1 MSRWTKS
8 FEGSIAHSSWTDL
21 KLSVASASVDD
32 VTVLTSVE
40 ELARLKKVMGY
51 IDGVVISLDPEL
63 VPLTVWGNFNSQANE
78 CLQQLKSYESTRNV
92 SSLEAANSHLD
103 NILSY
108 IRPYMV
114 IDGKIGRALQNAVKE
129 YSEAVNQSVEK
140 LKVDTDQVIQDINT
154 SHQEGK
160 RLADSLRDIEG
171 KAQGLQVNLFGVDE
185 NSGGIDAR
193 IKTIVQEIEKINTEL
208 ASTYEEIVGGKED
221 SPSIKSQIKTAKAEV
236 EENKN
241 SIIQMLAGAKDTLST
256 LGAFY
261 EKVVGKRNAETEEY
275 EGGLENELK
284 ARVAAL
290 SDFEEIQSEK
300 YKAFN
305 EQIEGLLSGAT
316 SAGLASAYQE
326 MKKSF
331 DKPIDFY
338 TKGFYVS
345 IAILIFG
352 SLFFAIA
359 SVGGNS
365 LITLVELGTW
375 DDTVRRLI
383 SKVPFY
389 GPVLWLAYFF
399 SKRRSESQ
407 RLQQEYAHKEAL
419 AKSYDSY
426 KKQIL
431 ALDENDVEMQKAFI
445 VKTIDAIAYNASATL
460 DSKHGDKLPAQELIE
475 KVIETMT
482 KKKIAAAPIPD

>member
-8 FEGSIAHSSWTDL
+8 FEGSISQSSWTDL

-51 IDGVVISLDPEL
+51 IDGVVTSLDPEL
-63 VPLTVWGNFNSQANE
+63 VPLTIWGNFNSQTNE
-78 CLQQLKSYESTRNV
+78 CLQQLKSYESTRNIG
-92 SSLEAANSHLD
+92 SLEAANSHID
-103 NILSY
+103 NLLSY

-114 IDGKIGRALQNAVKE
+114 IDGKIGRALQNAAKE

-154 SHQEGK
+154 SHEEGK
-160 RLADSLRDIEG
+160 RLADSLRNIEG
-171 KAQGLQVNLFGVDE
+171 KAQGLQIDLFGVDE

-193 IKTIVQEIEKINTEL
+193 IKEIVREIEKINTEL
-208 ASTYEEIVGGKED
+208 ASTYEEIIEGKED

-236 EENKN
+236 EESKN
-241 SIIQMLAGAKDTLST
+241 SIIKMLAGAKDTLST
-256 LGAFY
+256 LGTFY
-261 EKVVGKRNAETEEY
+261 EKVVGKKNSETEEY
-275 EGGLENELK
+275 EGGLEGELE
-284 ARVAAL
+284 ARVTAL
-290 SDFEEIQSEK
+290 SDFEKIQSEK
-300 YKAFN
+300 YKALN
-305 EQIEGLLSGAT
+305 KQIEDLLPGAT

-326 MKKSF
+326 MKTSF
-331 DKPIDFY
+331 DRPIDFY
-338 TKGFYVS
+338 TNGFYIS
-345 IAILIFG
+345 IAVLIFG
-352 SLFFAIA
+352 SFFFAI
-359 SVGGNS
+359 SSIGGS
-365 LITLVELGTW
+365 SWITLVELGTW
-375 DDTVRRLI
+375 EDTLRRLI
-383 SKVPFY
+383 SKAPFY

-431 ALDENDVEMQKAFI
+431 ALDASDVEMQKAFI
-445 VKTIDAIAYNASATL
+445 AKTIDTIAYNASATL

-475 KVIETMT
+475 KVIDTMA
-482 KKKIAAAPIPD
+482 KKKIAVATIPD

>member
-1 MSRWTKS
+1 MSQ
-8 FEGSIAHSSWTDL
+8 SSWTDL

-51 IDGVVISLDPEL
+51 IEGVVTSLEPEL
-63 VPLTVWGNFNSQANE
+63 VPLTVWGNFNNQVNE
-78 CLQQLKSYESTRNV
+78 CLQQLKSYESTRNIG
-92 SSLEAANSHLD
+92 SLEAANSHLD
-103 NILSY
+103 NLLSY

-114 IDGKIGRALQNAVKE
+114 IDGKIGRALQNAAKE

-154 SHQEGK
+154 SHQEGR

-171 KAQGLQVNLFGVDE
+171 RAQGLQVNLFGVDE

-208 ASTYEEIVGGKED
+208 ASTYEEIIEGKDD
-221 SPSIKSQIKTAKAEV
+221 SPSIKSQIETAKDEIEA
-236 EENKN
+236 NKN
-241 SIIQMLAGAKDTLST
+241 NIILMLDAAKENLLT
-256 LGAFY
+256 LGNFY
-261 EKVVGKRNAETEEY
+261 EKVVGKKSSETGKY
-275 EGGLENELK
+275 EGGLDNELDI
-284 ARVAAL
+284 RISAL
-290 SDFEEIQSEK
+290 AEFEKTQSEK
-300 YKAFN
+300 YKTLN
-305 EQIEGLLSGAT
+305 KQIEDLLPGAT

-326 MKKSF
+326 MKNSF
-331 DKPIDFY
+331 NKPIDFY
-338 TKGFYVS
+338 TKGFYT
-345 IAILIFG
+345 AITVLIFG
-352 SLFFAIA
+352 SLFFATSSI
-359 SVGGNS
+359 GGNS
-365 LITLVELGTW
+365 WVTLVELGTW

-383 SKVPFY
+383 SKAPFY

-431 ALDENDVEMQKAFI
+431 ALDESDVEMQKAFI

-460 DSKHGDKLPAQELIE
+460 DAKHGDKLPAQELIE
-475 KVIETMT
+475 KLLETMA
-482 KKKIAAAPIPD
+482 KKKIAVVSTPE

>member
-8 FEGSIAHSSWTDL
+8 FEGSISQSSWTDL
-21 KLSVASASVDD
+21 KQSVASASVDD

-51 IDGVVISLDPEL
+51 IDGVVTSLDPEL

-78 CLQQLKSYESTRNV
+78 CLQQLKSYESTRNIG
-92 SSLEAANSHLD
+92 SLESANSHLD
-103 NILSY
+103 NLLSY

-114 IDGKIGRALQNAVKE
+114 VDGKIGRALQNAAKE

-140 LKVDTDQVIQDINT
+140 LKIDTDQVIQDIDT
-154 SHQEGK
+154 SYQEGK

-171 KAQGLQVNLFGVDE
+171 RAQGLQVNLFGVDD

-208 ASTYEEIVGGKED
+208 TSTYEEIIEGKDD
-221 SPSIKSQIKTAKAEV
+221 SPSIKSQIKTARTEV

-241 SIIQMLAGAKDTLST
+241 SIIQMLAGAKDNLATLSV
-256 LGAFY
+256 FY
-261 EKVVGKRNAETEEY
+261 EKVVGKKNAETEEY
-275 EGGLENELK
+275 EGGLESELET
-284 ARVAAL
+284 RVTAL
-290 SDFEEIQSEK
+290 SSFEIIQSEK
-300 YKAFN
+300 YKALN
-305 EQIEGLLSGAT
+305 KQIEDLLPGAT
-316 SAGLASAYQE
+316 SAGLASAYQD
-326 MKKSF
+326 MKVSF
-331 DKPIDFY
+331 NRPIKIY
-338 TKGFYVS
+338 TNGFYICLGTLV
-345 IAILIFG
+345 LG
-352 SLFFAIA
+352 SLVFTI
-359 SVGGNS
+359 SSIGGD
-365 LITLVELGTW
+365 TLVAFVGLGDW
-375 DDTVRRLI
+375 DEVLRRLI
-383 SKVPFY
+383 SKAPFY

-426 KKQIL
+426 KKQII
-431 ALDENDVEMQKAFI
+431 ALDEKDVLMQKDFI
-445 VKTIDAIAYNASATL
+445 VKTIDAIAYNASVTL

-475 KVIETMT
+475 QVLESMA
-482 KKKIAAAPIPD
+482 KKKIMVAPTPD